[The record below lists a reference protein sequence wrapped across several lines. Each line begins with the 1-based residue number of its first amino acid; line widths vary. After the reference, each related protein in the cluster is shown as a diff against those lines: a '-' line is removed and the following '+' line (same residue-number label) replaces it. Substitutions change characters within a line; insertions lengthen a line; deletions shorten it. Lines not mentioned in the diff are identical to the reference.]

1 MRDSRVLMTTYPTAF
16 FYRGGG
22 EVELLGILDCLKQ
35 LGVVVDLYGAH
46 SLPLSRYDVIFHY
59 SIVHSGL
66 DMVREA
72 KQAGKKVVLMPSVW
86 WTEQPSEV
94 ELSKANEFFLLADE
108 IVFKSKSEFDNV
120 SQYVVI
126 EEQKVTFCTWGIDSC
141 YGVEADKDLFKNSY
155 NLQDYVLCTGIIEES
170 KNQLTAIKSLKNLDI
185 PVVFIGEY
193 RDRKYYEAC
202 VKMAP
207 SHFLFL
213 PSLHPKSEMLRSAVQ
228 NCSLF
233 LEVSM
238 DPAGLSAL
246 EAGLAG
252 VPLVLSN
259 NSWSREHFGEDVGLV
274 DPLSVE
280 EISDTVGR
288 LINKTISDVFKERI
302 RIKHSLPQCIAPLVQ
317 VLRIR

>member
-1 MRDSRVLMTTYPTAF
+1 MRDSRVLITTYPTAF
-16 FYRGGG
+16 FHRGGG

-46 SLPLSRYDVIFHY
+46 SLPLSRYDVVFHY
-59 SIVHSGL
+59 SIVHSGIE
-66 DMVREA
+66 MVREA
-72 KQAGKKVVLMPSVW
+72 KGAGKKLVLMPSVW
-86 WTEQPSEV
+86 WTEQPSAL
-94 ELSKANEFFLLADE
+94 ELNNANEFFLLADE

-120 SQYVVI
+120 SQYVALEDKKIV
-126 EEQKVTFCTWGIDSC
+126 FCTWGIDSC
-141 YGVEADKDLFKNSY
+141 YHVEADKNLFKDSY
-155 NLQDYVLCTGIIEES
+155 NLKDYVLCTGIIEES
-170 KNQLTAIKSLKNLDI
+170 KNQLTAIQALKSLDI

-202 VKMAP
+202 VKTAP
-207 SHFLFL
+207 SHFIFL
-213 PSLHPKSEMLRSAVQ
+213 PSLLPKSEMLRSAVQ

-259 NSWSREHFGEDVGLV
+259 NSWSREHFGDNVGLV

-280 EISDTVGR
+280 DIFDTVGR
-288 LINKTISDVFKERI
+288 LLNVATSDSARERI
-302 RIKHSLPQCIAPLVQ
+302 RVKHALPQCIAPLAET
-317 VLRIR
+317 LRIR